1 MEKEE
6 FLMRLTGSEE
16 EQAAASSPR
25 LQYYNKVPTSDER
38 TLKMEYMEYKTENYN
53 SFYVI

>member
-38 TLKMEYMEYKTENYN
+38 TLKMEYKTENYN